1 MREHTKGRLVVKGEW
16 LIPEAHADRMIGSST
31 NKADDKSNYAHTVA
45 IVRGKYQDDKDNARR
60 LAAAWN
66 AFDGVRTEFIE
77 AMAGTGAMQAASDS
91 MSALPA
97 VQAELNAAN
106 VRIAKLESL
115 VSERDTMLGKRPCQ
129 NSRCSELNVAR
140 ALLREVSNDGALDMG
155 DTNTAA
161 LGARVRSYLDAC
173 DKPGVPT

>member
-1 MREHTKGRLVVKGEW
+1 MSEHTKGRLAVKGEW
-16 LIPEAHADRMIGSST
+16 IIPEAHADRMIGSST

-45 IVRGKYQDDKDNARR
+45 IVRGKYQDDKANARR

-97 VQAELNAAN
+97 AQAELNA
-106 VRIAKLESL
+106 
-115 VSERDTMLGKRPCQ
+115 
-129 NSRCSELNVAR
+129 AR
-140 ALLREVSNDGALDMG
+140 ALLREVIA
-155 DTNTAA
+155 DTGIVSHIDACQRA
-161 LGARVRSYLDAC
+161 QEYLDATTQT
-173 DKPGVPT
+173 GEME

>member
-1 MREHTKGRLVVKGEW
+1 MSEHTKGRLAVKGEW
-16 LIPEAHADRMIGSST
+16 IIPEAHADRMIGSST

-45 IVRGKYQDDKDNARR
+45 IVRGKYQDDKANARR

-97 VQAELNAAN
+97 AQAELNA
-106 VRIAKLESL
+106 
-115 VSERDTMLGKRPCQ
+115 
-129 NSRCSELNVAR
+129 AR
-140 ALLREVSNDGALDMG
+140 ALLREVIA
-155 DTNTAA
+155 DTGIVSHIDACQRA
-161 LGARVRSYLDAC
+161 QEYLDA
-173 DKPGVPT
+173 KTQTGEME